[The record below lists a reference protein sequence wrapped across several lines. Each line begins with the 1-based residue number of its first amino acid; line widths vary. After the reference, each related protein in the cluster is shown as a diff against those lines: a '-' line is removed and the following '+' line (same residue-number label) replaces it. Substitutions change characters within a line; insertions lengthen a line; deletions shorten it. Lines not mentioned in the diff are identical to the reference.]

1 MLESLLQSFVII
13 TREGLE
19 ALLIIA
25 AIIAYLEKT
34 VLTESV
40 GDYLQD
46 VRDELVE
53 LFTGREDPR
62 SEMRGLGKVLY
73 LLQLRFGIEHPALA
87 ALLRRLPD

>member
-1 MLESLLQSFVII
+1 MDICDACRGIWLDQQEY
-13 TREGLE
+13 E
-19 ALLIIA
+19 
-25 AIIAYLEKT
+25 AIIAYLEKM
-34 VLTESV
+34 VVTESV

-53 LFTGREDPR
+53 LFTGREDPL
-62 SEMRGLGKVLY
+62 SELRGLGKVLY